1 MNRPAGAALA
11 WLLAS
16 VLFGWGCTAPAPQ
29 GGWAGWREEPLQWAE
44 FFQLWHRGG
53 DHLLLTFGPGGTKD
67 TTGIFVLQADT
78 GKGALP
84 PGAVRFGRPL
94 GRVALLST
102 THASFISALG
112 MADAVAGCAHTARLR
127 DPLVAA
133 RAAKGRIAE
142 IGTAE
147 GLDREKVASLAPDA
161 VIVYPYG
168 TEAASIAQVAVPSIP
183 VAEYLERDPLGR
195 AEWLR
200 AFGLLLGR
208 SAEAEAMVEG
218 IAARY
223 GKALASVPE
232 AGHRPVVFFGSSW
245 RGSWSVPSGKS
256 YMAKLIGDAG
266 GSYLFGEGDAGG
278 NQELTLETVVAEGA
292 RAECWGRILEL
303 DRPVTAADV
312 AGDDPR
318 ILALPAFTGHGCFYA
333 NSTESD
339 LFGQASLE
347 PDVILL
353 DLIGLFHPGLRGGRQ
368 PVYFKP
374 VQ

>member
-1 MNRPAGAALA
+1 M
-11 WLLAS
+11 
-16 VLFGWGCTAPAPQ
+16 
-29 GGWAGWREEPLQWAE
+29 
-44 FFQLWHRGG
+44 
-53 DHLLLTFGPGGTKD
+53 LLTFGPGGTKD

-208 SAEAEAMVEG
+208 SAEAEAMVEA
-218 IAARY
+218 IR
-223 GKALASVPE
+223 
-232 AGHRPVVFFGSSW
+232 
-245 RGSWSVPSGKS
+245 
-256 YMAKLIGDAG
+256 
-266 GSYLFGEGDAGG
+266 
-278 NQELTLETVVAEGA
+278 
-292 RAECWGRILEL
+292 
-303 DRPVTAADV
+303 
-312 AGDDPR
+312 
-318 ILALPAFTGHGCFYA
+318 TGM
-333 NSTESD
+333 
-339 LFGQASLE
+339 
-347 PDVILL
+347 
-353 DLIGLFHPGLRGGRQ
+353 
-368 PVYFKP
+368 
-374 VQ
+374 